1 MATPAPKGRKVDSCV
16 FNSEKFAV
24 DDTITLRPPNSS
36 GPPFVGK

>member
-1 MATPAPKGRKVDSCV
+1 V
-16 FNSEKFAV
+16 FNGEKFAI